1 MNLFAS
7 RRIIILRYKG
17 ALCSTATERYES
29 HTIANDVKDD
39 QNSRRNQQVYSAS
52 PVKIIDKDNDSEMYE
67 ISPYATFSVT
77 GGRTVVQGHSKTPT
91 RGAHTP
97 SSLDYTMQ
105 FKTFG
110 HPEGDLNATA
120 YPILPSSGFGHV
132 KGKSSWHKQRYYNT
146 DGNKFCLISLKNLC
160 DSFLPSKADDSTLSK
175 SMTVVASSARLRN
188 ARESLP
194 SQETRLISR
203 GASRGPKGHH
213 ANEGSES
220 DTSISPTNEFSNA
233 PTYRI
238 PVKHSRD
245 IFRPDSSTE
254 SNNDQSPIRDRRSN
268 TPRHIGIPEKR
279 SRGREPNNSRSMD
292 MLQSNNSR

>member
-1 MNLFAS
+1 
-7 RRIIILRYKG
+7 
-17 ALCSTATERYES
+17 
-29 HTIANDVKDD
+29 
-39 QNSRRNQQVYSAS
+39 
-52 PVKIIDKDNDSEMYE
+52 MYE

-91 RGAHTP
+91 RSAHTP

-146 DGNKFCLISLKNLC
+146 D
-160 DSFLPSKADDSTLSK
+160 ADDSTLSK
-175 SMTVVASSARLRN
+175 SMTIVASSARLRN
-188 ARESLP
+188 ARENLP

-203 GASRGPKGHH
+203 GANRNSNGHNT
-213 ANEGSES
+213 NEGSES

-245 IFRPDSSTE
+245 LFRPDSSTE
-254 SNNDQSPIRDRRSN
+254 SNDQSPIRDRRSN
-268 TPRHIGIPEKR
+268 TPRHISGAPEKR
-279 SRGREPNNSRSMD
+279 SRGRDSNNSRSMD
-292 MLQSNNSR
+292 MLQSNNR

>member
-1 MNLFAS
+1 M
-7 RRIIILRYKG
+7 Y
-17 ALCSTATERYES
+17 T
-29 HTIANDVKDD
+29 
-39 QNSRRNQQVYSAS
+39 AS

-77 GGRTVVQGHSKTPT
+77 GGRTVVQSHSKTPT
-91 RGAHTP
+91 RNAHTP

-120 YPILPSSGFGHV
+120 YPILPSGGFGHV

-146 DGNKFCLISLKNLC
+146 DGNKFPFNRFDIFMCFISN
-160 DSFLPSKADDSTLSK
+160 ADDSTLSK

-188 ARESLP
+188 ARENLP
-194 SQETRLISR
+194 NQETRLISR
-203 GASRGPKGHH
+203 GAARGTKNHH
-213 ANEGSES
+213 DGSES

-268 TPRHIGIPEKR
+268 TPRHIGVPEKR
-279 SRGREPNNSRSMD
+279 SRGRDANNSRSMD
-292 MLQSNNSR
+292 MLQSNNR